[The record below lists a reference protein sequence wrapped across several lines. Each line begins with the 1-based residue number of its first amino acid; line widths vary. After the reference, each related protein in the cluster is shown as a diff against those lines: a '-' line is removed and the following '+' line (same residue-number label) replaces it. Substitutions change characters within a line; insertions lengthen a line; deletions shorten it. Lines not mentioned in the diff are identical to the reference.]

1 VLSFQGVCDVC
12 ILRCGRRHMLRQHP
26 RYLPRRETGGCH
38 LGRDLLGS
46 ETRGWRRRRSRLQ
59 GAYYTAKAC
68 LACHVPKLAFIS
80 AGCVTRP
87 NALGSRAVN
96 VVATLSY
103 GDYPWVDAKMA
114 GEAAVRDLC
123 QANKKKN
130 LSYVIVRP
138 AAALSDKPPVTVDQL
153 LVPQGDVYS
162 SAASLSRTNVAH
174 TVVHVLLKGRATDG
188 RTFELSPAV
197 RLYRNEEGNVLDLCG
212 LSSRHQ
218 ASVPHLP
225 QSLVHRNAASYDG
238 LLEELVTDQ
247 DMLHQY
253 GSIVNDYR
261 GKGLPSVLAFS

>member
-1 VLSFQGVCDVC
+1 
-12 ILRCGRRHMLRQHP
+12 
-26 RYLPRRETGGCH
+26 
-38 LGRDLLGS
+38 
-46 ETRGWRRRRSRLQ
+46 
-59 GAYYTAKAC
+59 
-68 LACHVPKLAFIS
+68 VPKLAFIS